1 MDFVVTQENLTRAIR
16 GAERCVGKNS
26 TLPILSHILL
36 EAFSDGVRV
45 SATNLEI
52 GVVLEIPARVDVAG
66 SAAVPTK
73 VLSSFVSQLPSTNTI
88 TCSLEKNTL
97 SLSSGNYTAS
107 VQCDTAQDF
116 PIIPRPS
123 SDVLFSVKKDVFSH
137 SFSSVLH
144 CCSHAGIR
152 PELTGVNVVFLED
165 GVHIAATDSFRLREN
180 IISWDSV
187 VVTGDIFERFPS
199 GSSFV
204 IPAKTVSEVLH
215 SLGDGTE
222 DVSVCVEST
231 QVFFVFGSVRIVSRL
246 IDGKY
251 PDYQQIIPSEFSTTI
266 TLSRDE
272 FLRAVRIASIFSGSE
287 NEKVRMVVGGENG
300 GKIFVHAESSGQG
313 KNSTELSGEFSGD
326 TQDVVLSPRYLIDAL
341 SSFSGE
347 SVYVL
352 MNNSSSPVVL
362 RDTLDQKLSTYLIM
376 PIRG

>member
-1 MDFVVTQENLTRAIR
+1 M
-16 GAERCVGKNS
+16 
-26 TLPILSHILL
+26 
-36 EAFSDGVRV
+36 
-45 SATNLEI
+45 
-52 GVVLEIPARVDVAG
+52 
-66 SAAVPTK
+66 
-73 VLSSFVSQLPSTNTI
+73 
-88 TCSLEKNTL
+88 
-97 SLSSGNYTAS
+97 
-107 VQCDTAQDF
+107 
-116 PIIPRPS
+116 
-123 SDVLFSVKKDVFSH
+123 
-137 SFSSVLH
+137 
-144 CCSHAGIR
+144 
-152 PELTGVNVVFLED
+152 
-165 GVHIAATDSFRLREN
+165 
-180 IISWDSV
+180 
-187 VVTGDIFERFPS
+187 
-199 GSSFV
+199 
-204 IPAKTVSEVLH
+204 
-215 SLGDGTE
+215 GDGTE